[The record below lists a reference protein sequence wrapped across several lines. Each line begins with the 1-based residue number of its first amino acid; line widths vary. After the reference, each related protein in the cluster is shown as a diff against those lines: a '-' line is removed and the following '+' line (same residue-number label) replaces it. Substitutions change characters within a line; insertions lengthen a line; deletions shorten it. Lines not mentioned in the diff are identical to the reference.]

1 MKRLLKKIAKKAI
14 CSFLSLFYGSFGES
28 SRMQYPRTLVS
39 NRKHIFIGKNVF
51 IRKHARIEPVTKW
64 QGKSFNPKII
74 IKDGVNIEQNVH
86 ITCADRVVIGRY
98 TSVICSVVI
107 TDIDHEYSDIT
118 RPVMRQ
124 GIAVNPTE
132 IGECCFIGAGAK
144 IMAGVHIGEHSV
156 IGANAVVTHDIP
168 PYCVAAGVPAKV
180 IKTYDFER
188 QEWKDIGTSSLYRG
202 GRSRTEPAE
211 PARRAA

>member
-1 MKRLLKKIAKKAI
+1 MLNLLKRTAKKI
-14 CSFLSLFYGSFGES
+14 ISSFYSPFYGSFGES
-28 SRMQYPRTLVS
+28 SKVQYPRTLV
-39 NRKHIFIGKNVF
+39 NNKKHIFIGKNVF
-51 IRKHARIEPVTKW
+51 INRYARIEPVVNW
-64 QGKSFNPKII
+64 HGKSFNPKII
-74 IKDGVNIEQNVH
+74 IEDGVNIEQNVH
-86 ITCADRVVIGRY
+86 LTCADKVVIGKN

-118 RPVMRQ
+118 KPVIKQ
-124 GIAVNPTE
+124 GITVNPTE

-180 IKTYDFER
+180 IKKYNFDTRKWE
-188 QEWKDIGTSSLYRG
+188 ETK
-202 GRSRTEPAE
+202 
-211 PARRAA
+211 